1 MTTTIN
7 QSSDSNVSIMSS
19 TDALQVMDVEF
30 DFELC
35 HSQYSYCRCWH

>member
-1 MTTTIN
+1 MTTTTTTTN
-7 QSSDSNVSIMSS
+7 QSSASNVSIMSS
-19 TDALQVMDVEF
+19 LQIMDVEF